1 MGDTLAATM
10 LASLRC
16 SSLPATQVLRQHARK
31 FCVEPRS
38 FEPQVPPGLP
48 ADFTSLELLDSWSVS
63 VDSKI
68 IRLQLPEGVA
78 NLSALGAPSG
88 VKVRRTI
95 KGKLLD
101 KSYSPV
107 SGPDVLGYVDLLVK
121 GYCREAS
128 EGLGGFLVDMQRGDT
143 VDVKFKP
150 RKLFSGEPFMHG
162 MWDNLGLVGCG
173 TGVAPLYQ
181 LALAILDPS
190 HTPILTSASNNT
202 KVWFVSAHRSEEE
215 FLMADELDEL
225 EMEHPDRFIHTKV
238 LSGENG
244 RIGLQHLSAPYFP
257 APDAP
262 NTRVVICGTD
272 GFLETVS
279 GGHVRVAVEGKKKLK
294 KLQGPLEGYLR
305 QVGFSKEQVTK
316 L

>member
-1 MGDTLAATM
+1 M
-10 LASLRC
+10 
-16 SSLPATQVLRQHARK
+16 
-31 FCVEPRS
+31 
-38 FEPQVPPGLP
+38 
-48 ADFTSLELLDSWSVS
+48 
-63 VDSKI
+63 
-68 IRLQLPEGVA
+68 
-78 NLSALGAPSG
+78 
-88 VKVRRTI
+88 
-95 KGKLLD
+95 
-101 KSYSPV
+101 
-107 SGPDVLGYVDLLVK
+107 
-121 GYCREAS
+121 CREAS
-128 EGLGGFLVDMQRGDT
+128 EGLGFFLVNMQRGDT

-162 MWDNLGLVGCG
+162 VWDNLGLVGCG

-190 HTPILTSASNNT
+190 FTPILTSASNKT
-202 KVWFVSAHRSEEE
+202 KVWFE
-215 FLMADELDEL
+215 FLMSDELDEL
-225 EMEHPDRFIHTKV
+225 QMEHPDRFVHTKV
-238 LSGENG
+238 LSRENG
-244 RIGLQHLSAPYFP
+244 RIGLEHLSAPYFP